1 MKHSSA
7 SKIVV
12 LSTLLALAFSAVGT
26 ALVHAA
32 GIRYVK
38 PTASGTGDCS
48 SWINACTLQTALTSA
63 VSGDEIWVA
72 AGLHKPATDG
82 NRNTSFHLV
91 SGVAVYGGFS
101 GDETARS
108 QRHADQYDDTILSG
122 DLNGND
128 NNGNVLYTEP
138 TRGENSYH
146 VVVGATNAR
155 LDGFLIAGGNANLY
169 SSGGIYGGGV
179 FLQNADS
186 TLVNVT
192 LRNNT
197 AAKYGGGLYGKDSS
211 PTLTNVT
218 ASWNTTGSP
227 AWGTEEGWGGG
238 LYFQNGSPILTSVT
252 ISENSAYMWQIGGS
266 MGYYGG
272 LYCGNCT
279 LTMTN
284 STVSDNYGDR
294 GINAGA
300 GSTLTNV
307 TVSNNHDYGIAVA
320 GNATLNNVT
329 ISDNAVIG
337 LEIYGNPALTNVTI
351 SGTKKVD
358 VFGTPG
364 WGFGIN
370 VNTDSD
376 PILNYVTVAGNEGIG
391 MYVKDSSSDP
401 QVRNSIFWGN
411 ESNSNGEQITT
422 DWFSHTTVT
431 DSILQ
436 GGCSGWDWSLSCT
449 RVITSDP
456 KLGPLGNY
464 GGYTQTVPFR
474 GGSSAIDATSNNCIP
489 TDQRGWPRSSP
500 NCDIGAYEYYSGIY
514 YVKPSVSGT
523 GDCSSWTNACTLQT
537 ALILAGSGSEVW
549 VAAGTYKPT
558 TGTDRNAT
566 FQLGA
571 GAAVYGGFAGTEIAR
586 DQRDPV
592 ANPTILSGDI
602 DNNDSQTPI
611 ITDLATV
618 TGNTTN
624 SYHVVTGETGATL
637 DGLIVTAGNANG
649 SGCPGTACGGGMQNV
664 GTFPTVTN
672 VTFSGNAATSG
683 GGMYNWTEMASSGP
697 TIINVTFN
705 GNSATVN
712 GGGMFNELS
721 RPKITNVTFSGN
733 SAGGSGGGMFNHTQ
747 LTGAD
752 TPRHVTFS
760 GNSAASG
767 GGVYNYY
774 GSVYYRNTI
783 FWGNTAT
790 SGAQAFDE
798 GGVLTIYDSVVQGG
812 CPVNVDC
819 AGIVTDDPL
828 LGSLGDYGGSTPTI
842 PLQGGSSAIDMAND
856 TYCPAADQRGVE
868 RPQGLHCDIGAYE
881 ADNMMPAVTNVTST
895 SPDGTY
901 GIGAIIPVTV
911 TFDEPVTV
919 TTGTPQLTLET
930 GGTDAVV
937 DYSSGS
943 GTDTLTFNYTVRAG
957 DTSPDLDYVA
967 ATSLFLNGG
976 TIRDASLN
984 DAILTL
990 SSPGAAGSLGFNKAI
1005 VIDAIGPTVTIEQAA
1020 AQADPTAASPINFSA
1035 TFSEDVNGFTAA
1047 GVDLSAS
1054 TTSGTLSATITGG
1067 PAIYNVAVSGM
1078 TGGGTVIATIPVN
1091 AAQDTLGNGSIAS
1104 TSTDNNVTFSI
1115 APSITSPNNVT
1126 FVAGN
1131 PSSFAVTATGYPTPS
1146 ITYTG
1151 TLPSGITFTDNGDG
1165 TAVLAGVPAIGSA
1178 GGTYDL
1184 IFTAQNGIAPNATQ
1198 NFTLAVDGP
1207 PAVTLI
1213 NSAADTGDGQVAE
1226 DEHTNV
1232 AITQLLVVFNKDM
1245 NADTPGDLDDALA
1258 VANYSLV
1265 QGTATVIPI
1274 NGVITYNAATR
1285 TATLDINGG
1294 VALPDG
1300 EYTLTVL
1307 GRIQDTLGVPL
1318 GTDFV
1323 RHFHVDN
1330 GHPHHISIA
1339 TIPDNSGI
1347 AHGSTVDVQFSSIE
1361 ITFDE
1366 DLNNSGGGTATDDV
1380 TNPQNYLLVSPG
1392 LNGIFDTSSCILG
1405 LSNDD
1410 VQIPTGSVSY
1420 TNNGGSGP
1428 FVTTVQFNSGTT
1440 LPNGLYRLLICGTT
1454 SIADLAGNHL
1464 NGDGGPDSQVD
1475 FTVLALS
1482 EAKNPNTGFAPG
1494 MVTILPE
1501 QPDDKAY
1508 ANLGDLWIEIPRF
1521 DLETNIIGV
1530 PLTTDGWDV
1539 TWLNRQVGWLA
1550 GTAYPTWNGN
1560 TILTAHGYTAD
1571 GLPGPFAFLKNLKY
1585 GDTVVIHLGGMK
1597 YTYAIRANF
1606 LISPSNTYWLT
1617 KHEELDWITLITCQQ
1632 YDERTG
1638 SYRYRRVV
1646 RAVVINVGQE

>member
-12 LSTLLALAFSAVGT
+12 LSTLLALAFSGVGT

-32 GIRYVK
+32 GILYAK
-38 PTASGTGDCS
+38 PTISGTGDCS
-48 SWINACTLQTALTSA
+48 SWDNACTLQTALTSA
-63 VSGDEIWVA
+63 VSGDEIWVV
-72 AGLHKPATDG
+72 AGVHKPTTAGD
-82 NRNTSFHLV
+82 RNASFHLV

-101 GDETARS
+101 GDESARS

-122 DLNGND
+122 DLDGND
-128 NNGNVLYTEP
+128 NDNIIYEES
-138 TRGENSYH
+138 TRSENSYH

-155 LDGFLIAGGNANLY
+155 LDGMVITGGNANANVG
-169 SSGGIYGGGV
+169 SSANGGGMYNDNADPTLANVIIQNNTSCRYGGGM
-179 FLQNADS
+179 
-186 TLVNVT
+186 
-192 LRNNT
+192 
-197 AAKYGGGLYGKDSS
+197 YGKDSS
-211 PTLTNVT
+211 PTLTNV
-218 ASWNTTGSP
+218 
-227 AWGTEEGWGGG
+227 
-238 LYFQNGSPILTSVT
+238 IV
-252 ISENSAYMWQIGGS
+252 SENSAGTTRWGIGCDGYGGGIYFLNGS
-266 MGYYGG
+266 PALTDVTISGNSAFRWMLVGEPMGYYGG
-272 LYCGNCT
+272 LYCGSCT

-284 STVSDNYGDR
+284 VTVSDNYSD
-294 GINAGA
+294 GILVGA

-307 TVSNNHDYGIAVA
+307 TVSNNKYGIAVA

-329 ISDNAVIG
+329 ISDNAGVGIT
-337 LEIYGNPALTNVTI
+337 ISGNPTLTNVTV
-351 SGTKKVD
+351 SGNDIYGID
-358 VFGTPG
+358 VKG
-364 WGFGIN
+364 N
-370 VNTDSD
+370 SD
-376 PILNYVTVAGNEGIG
+376 PIFNYVTVTGNGGAMISGGG
-391 MYVKDSSSDP
+391 MTVEDSGADP

-411 ESNSNGEQITT
+411 VGDQITT
-422 DWFSHTTVT
+422 GWLSHTTVT

-436 GGCSGWDWSLSCT
+436 GGCPWWEPAISCT
-449 RVITSDP
+449 RVITNDP

-474 GGSSAIDATSNNCIP
+474 AGSSAIDATSNNCIP

-500 NCDIGAYEYYSGIY
+500 NCDIGAYEYYPGIY

-523 GDCSSWTNACTLQT
+523 GSCENWANACTLQT
-537 ALILAGSGSEVW
+537 ALLLAGSGSEVW

-558 TGTDRNAT
+558 TGTDRDAT
-566 FQLGA
+566 FQLAA
-571 GAAVYGGFAGTEIAR
+571 GAAVYGGFAGTETAR

-624 SYHVVTGETGATL
+624 SYHVVTGATGATL
-637 DGLIVTAGNANG
+637 DGFSVTAGYANG
-649 SGCPGTACGGGMQNV
+649 SNCPGTGCGGGMQNV
-664 GTFPTVTN
+664 DTFPTVTN
-672 VTFSGNAATSG
+672 VIFSGNAATSG
-683 GGMYNWTEMASSGP
+683 GGMFNWTS
-697 TIINVTFN
+697 TIITNNGATIMNVTFS

-712 GGGMFNELS
+712 GGGMYNELS

-747 LTGAD
+747 LSGAD

-760 GNSAASG
+760 GNAAASG

-774 GSVYYRNTI
+774 GGVYYRNTI

-798 GGVLTIYDSVVQGG
+798 GGVLTIYDSVVEGG
-812 CPVNVDC
+812 CPANVDC

-828 LGSLGDYGGSTPTI
+828 LGSPGNYGGSTPTI

-881 ADNMMPAVTNVTST
+881 ADNTMPAVTNVTST

-901 GIGAIIPVTV
+901 GTGAIIPVTV

-957 DTSPDLDYVA
+957 DTSPDLDYVT

-984 DAILTL
+984 DAVLTL
-990 SSPGAAGSLGFNKAI
+990 PSPGAAGSLGFNKAI

-1035 TFSEDVNGFTAA
+1035 TFSEDVTGFTAA

-1165 TAVLAGVPAIGSA
+1165 TAMLAGVPAIGSA

-1410 VQIPTGSVSY
+1410 VQIPTGSVSH

-1428 FVTTVQFNSGTT
+1428 FVTTVQFNSGTA

-1539 TWLNRQVGWLA
+1539 TWLNWQVGWLA

-1646 RAVVINVGQE
+1646 RAVVINVEQE